1 MGHWWLRA
9 KVVGVGKQGKIA
21 GRTKT
26 KTKTKPQ
33 QPQKPFRKGKI
44 QDLGG
49 SDPKDKEHSLR
60 ASHRKSVLWSL
71 GQVSGSWPGG
81 KAGSTQVAGGHL
93 KQKLPRG
100 GSLGL
105 GAPAQPPP
113 GTSSA
118 SAYFLFLQLSSSESS
133 PHPSSN
139 LLHQP
144 HISRK
149 PGAWVWSHVWHQRFL
164 SLFEAGICSSLG
176 NVDPL
181 PSTSRPL
188 PPSSQQSSGPF
199 GWGG

>member
-71 GQVSGSWPGG
+71 GQVSGSWP
-81 KAGSTQVAGGHL
+81 
-93 KQKLPRG
+93 RG
-100 GSLGL
+100 QGRL
-105 GAPAQPPP
+105 
-113 GTSSA
+113 
-118 SAYFLFLQLSSSESS
+118 
-133 PHPSSN
+133 HPSSWRAP
-139 LLHQP
+139 QAETP
-144 HISRK
+144 
-149 PGAWVWSHVWHQRFL
+149 
-164 SLFEAGICSSLG
+164 
-176 NVDPL
+176 
-181 PSTSRPL
+181 
-188 PPSSQQSSGPF
+188 
-199 GWGG
+199 